1 MPVDPGLAGRLLP
14 PTTPFEVTRSVIAAF
29 ATAIGASDPVHHDP
43 VAARASGHLDVIAPP
58 TFPIVVAFTAIEQL
72 LSDPAVAIE
81 LRNVVH
87 AEQRFQVVR
96 PARAGDVL
104 TARLRVES
112 VRRAAGTDMI
122 ATASEVSTVE
132 GEHVCTTS
140 ATLAHR
146 SSEGG
151 T

>member
-1 MPVDPGLAGRLLP
+1 M
-14 PTTPFEVTRSVIAAF
+14 PFEVTRSAIAAF
-29 ATAIGASDPVHHDP
+29 ATAIGAADPVHHDP
-43 VAARASGHLDVIAPP
+43 AAARASGHADVIAPP
-58 TFPIVVAFTAIEQL
+58 TFPIVVAFAAIEQL
-72 LSDPAVAIE
+72 LADPAVGIE

-96 PARAGDVL
+96 PVRAGDVL
-104 TARLRVES
+104 TASLRVES
-112 VRRAAGTDMI
+112 VRSAAGTDLI
-122 ATASEVSTVE
+122 ATASRITTVA